1 MTIFIASTT
10 KEDYFKIKKINS
22 ALLAI
27 EESKFKDMM
36 VNKFNVYKYDLDDYA
51 FLFEKEDDAINA
63 KEWINSRL
71 LIKKLNNDL

>member
-22 ALLAI
+22 TLLAI